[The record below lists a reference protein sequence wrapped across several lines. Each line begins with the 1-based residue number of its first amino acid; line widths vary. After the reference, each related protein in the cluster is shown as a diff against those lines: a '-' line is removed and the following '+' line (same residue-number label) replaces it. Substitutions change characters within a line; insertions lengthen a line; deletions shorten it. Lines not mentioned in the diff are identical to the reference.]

1 MPHVTRL
8 HDRDAPLSPVV
19 AAISFDEQG
28 RNCLRQALRLAA
40 RRGRP
45 VIALHVLNETP
56 RTLGFYRLH
65 DDGEVLRPIAD
76 VAESL
81 LAGFSAEVIADQPD
95 WVHVTLRQ
103 LVVSGVPDRRVVE
116 VAGLA
121 GAELVVV
128 GGRRKSALQ
137 RLLGRDVTGA
147 VLRYAPC
154 PVVVVDDDGS
164 HLRPPEQGG
173 RRGQPLPTVAETS

>member
-1 MPHVTRL
+1 MPHATRL
-8 HDRDAPLSPVV
+8 HDREAPLSPVV

-40 RRGRP
+40 SRGRP
-45 VIALHVLNETP
+45 AIALHVLNETP

-76 VAESL
+76 VAEAL

-95 WVHVTLRQ
+95 WAHVTLRR
-103 LVVSGVPDRRVVE
+103 LVVSGVPERRVVE
-116 VAGLA
+116 VAGLT

-137 RLLGRDVTGA
+137 RLFGRDVIGA
-147 VLRYAPC
+147 VLRHAPC
-154 PVVVVDDDGS
+154 PVVVADEDGN
-164 HLRPPEQGG
+164 HWRPPEQAAQ
-173 RRGQPLPTVAETS
+173 RAQPLPSVAEIS